1 MSVEV
6 KDITAF
12 TGIEADS
19 IEDFKSKFNENYI
32 PKAEYTKAMGEVNG
46 KLQTAVKKVGK
57 DLGVELESED
67 WKKPLTEVLPLFG
80 EKVKGRFT
88 ELEGAKSA
96 TTEEIENKYKG
107 ELDTYKQ
114 KVNDYKTLNETL
126 KSQFEGFKTE
136 VESEK
141 KNFKVSTHFDK
152 AFGGLNFAENVN
164 EYTRNGFRSDVNQ
177 KYVFEFG
184 EDNKELVR
192 TANGEIVQS
201 KIKAGTPA
209 TYDEVLT
216 MELRTAKVPLEK
228 VADSKKAGIFVPSA
242 RVTDPSGGSKEP
254 RRFTPRY
261 R

>member
-141 KNFKVSTHFDK
+141 KNFKVSSHFDT
-152 AFGGLNFAENVN
+152 AFKGLNFAENVN
-164 EYTRNGFRSDVNQ
+164 EYTRKGFKDDVIEKYRFDLNDEGAPIVRDTNGN
-177 KYVFEFG
+177 
-184 EDNKELVR
+184 
-192 TANGEIVQS
+192 IVQS
-201 KIKAGTPA
+201 KTKAGTPA
-209 TYDEVLT
+209 TFEEVLT
-216 MELRTAKVPLEK
+216 MELRTAKVPLERL
-228 VADSKKAGIFVPSA
+228 ADSKKVGTFVPSA

>member
-19 IEDFKSKFNENYI
+19 IEDFKSKFNESYI

-57 DLGVELESED
+57 DLGVELETED

-96 TTEEIENKYKG
+96 TAEEIENKYKG

-114 KVNDYKTLNETL
+114 KVNDYKALNETL

-152 AFGGLNFAENVN
+152 AFNGLNFAENAN
-164 EYTRNGFRSDVNQ
+164 DYARKGFKAAITE
-177 KYVFEFG
+177 KYKFELG
-184 EDNKELVR
+184 DDDKPVVR
-192 TANGEIVQS
+192 TPSGEIVQS
-201 KIKAGTPA
+201 KAKAGTPA
-209 TYDEVLT
+209 TFDEVLAN
-216 MELRTAKVPLEK
+216 ELKEAKLEK
-228 VADSKKAGIFVPSA
+228 VADSKKVGTFVPSA
-242 RVTDPSGGSKEP
+242 RVTDPSGGTKEP